1 MYNTSNVDILH
12 MFAIFV
18 DLPILYIF
26 YMFTLYITLGYLHSV
41 DYFCFYKHVVSLI
54 TLLPKSLFHIIEL
67 SILFSTAEASAHA
80 DKVPKS
86 AAN

>member
-1 MYNTSNVDILH
+1 MLLLLLYLEVTFAQSGHSPTQDI
-12 MFAIFV
+12 
-18 DLPILYIF
+18 
-26 YMFTLYITLGYLHSV
+26 
-41 DYFCFYKHVVSLI
+41 VSLI

-86 AAN
+86 SAN